1 MRRDS
6 GNQTTLAGQAFST
19 WDDLPIMP
27 IDDSA
32 LHFFAAKP
40 KNLQKRA

>member
-1 MRRDS
+1 MRRES
-6 GNQTTLAGQAFST
+6 GNQTTLACQAIPT
-19 WDDLPIMP
+19 WHDLLIMS

-40 KNLQKRA
+40 KDLQKGA